1 MRRSFLAICRETEC
15 DQAYDIKWKWLR
27 IQWAGTSRTV
37 KWRHNVIDYDVKCQQ
52 RPGRFSI
59 DQFHKEPQTHVQRSS
74 FSYIY
79 IHFLLIPIR
88 SETFQGWFLNKTE
101 SFLLRRLEFIWPST
115 REPRTKPEG
124 QTFSR

>member
-1 MRRSFLAICRETEC
+1 M
-15 DQAYDIKWKWLR
+15 
-27 IQWAGTSRTV
+27 
-37 KWRHNVIDYDVKCQQ
+37 IDYDVKCQQ

-79 IHFLLIPIR
+79 IHLLPIPIR

-101 SFLLRRLEFIWPST
+101 SFQLRKVDSFGRRFGNQ
-115 REPRTKPEG
+115 EPNQKSKHLGR
-124 QTFSR
+124 